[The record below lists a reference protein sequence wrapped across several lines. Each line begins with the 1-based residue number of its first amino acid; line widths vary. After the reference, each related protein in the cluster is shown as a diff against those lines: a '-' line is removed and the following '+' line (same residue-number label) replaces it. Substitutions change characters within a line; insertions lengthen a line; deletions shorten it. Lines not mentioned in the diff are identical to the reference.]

1 MPEVKDM
8 ATKKTTKS
16 SSKTT
21 AARAKSVSKV
31 TAASVRPSKEKKSV
45 KSKKENQPISSEMDS
60 SLQENPKSRI
70 VTKKYLYAVA
80 AVVVLVGVLFI
91 ASRFW
96 VVAWVD
102 NKPITKFELYSLL
115 EKRDEGKTAEELI
128 VQKLLISE
136 GQKQRQTVTDAEI
149 EAEIKKIEDL
159 QGGAAQLDQILA
171 INSTT
176 REDFRKLVELQ
187 LLKQKLFGGDVNITE
202 EQVDKYIEDNKDA
215 LPPDTL
221 SNPESSEAAQLR
233 QNVKDQLQQTQIQ
246 ENFSKWLDEAM
257 NSARVS
263 RMVPAPTPPAAPVMG
278 Q

>member
-1 MPEVKDM
+1 MPQVKDM
-8 ATKKTTKS
+8 ATKKITK
-16 SSKTT
+16 KTPV
-21 AARAKSVSKV
+21 KSTKAVSKV
-31 TAASVRPSKEKKSV
+31 TAASVSASKSRKSV
-45 KSKKENQPISSEMDS
+45 RSKKEDEIKTSEIDNQTSDS
-60 SLQENPKSRI
+60 PKSKI
-70 VTKKYLYAVA
+70 ITKKYLYAVA

-128 VQKLLISE
+128 VQKLLVSE
-136 GQKQRQTVTDAEI
+136 GQKQRQAVTDAEI

-202 EQVDKYIEDNKDA
+202 EQVDKYMEDNKDA
-215 LPPDTL
+215 LPPDAL
-221 SNPESSEAAQLR
+221 ANPQSSEAAQLR

-246 ENFSKWLDEAM
+246 ENFSKWLEEAM
-257 NSARVS
+257 NSSRVS
-263 RMVPAPTPPAAPVMG
+263 RMVPAPTQPAMPQLG